1 MMFAEERQAQILE
14 RLRAQGKVTVEELTQ
29 VFSVSAATVRADL
42 ATLEGQSLLRRT
54 HGGALA
60 VTDTR
65 HEPPFLERAETQAEE
80 KRRIGVTAAA
90 MVMEGETILLDA
102 GTTTHEIG
110 RALAASGKTGITV
123 VTNNLPTALL
133 LMDAPG
139 IETLVIG
146 GHLEPRRRAM
156 LGPVAVEGLKSIRVD
171 RLFLAVNGVDPVGG
185 LTAADFEA
193 VQVKKAMLHC
203 ASSVIIVADGS
214 KIGRVAFVH
223 IAPLSAA
230 TLLLTDAPLPDDMES
245 ALLEAGLPAVQA
257 VSGRM

>member
-1 MMFAEERQAQILE
+1 MMFAEERQLRIRE
-14 RLRAQGKVTVEELTQ
+14 RLRAAGKVTVEELAAA
-29 VFSVSAATVRADL
+29 FHVSAATIRADL
-42 ATLEGQSLLRRT
+42 TALEGQRLLRRA

-60 VTDTR
+60 LMDSR
-65 HEPPFLERAETQAEE
+65 HEPPFLERAEAQAEQ
-80 KRRIGVTAAA
+80 KRRIGQLAAA
-90 MVMEGETILLDA
+90 MICEGETILLDA

-110 RALAASGKTGITV
+110 RELAASGKNGVTV

-156 LGPVAVEGLKSIRVD
+156 LGPVAVESLRAIRVD
-171 RLFLAVNGVDPVGG
+171 RLFLGVNGVDSVSG

-193 VQVKKAMLHC
+193 VQIKQAMLMC
-203 ASSVIIVADGS
+203 AASVVVVADGS
-214 KIGRVAFVH
+214 KIGRAAFAR

-230 TLLLTDAPLPDDMES
+230 TLLLTDAPLPGDMET
-245 ALLEAGLPAVQA
+245 ALREAGLPEIRT
-257 VSGRM
+257 GLTE

>member
-1 MMFAEERQAQILE
+1 MFAEERQLQILD
-14 RLRAQGKVTVEELTQ
+14 RLRSQGKVTVEELAAA
-29 VFSVSAATVRADL
+29 FGVSAATVRADL
-42 ATLEGQSLLRRT
+42 TALEGQALLRRT

-60 VTDTR
+60 ATESR

-80 KRRIGVTAAA
+80 KRRIGQAAAA
-90 MVMEGETILLDA
+90 MVNPGETILIDA

-110 RALAASGKTGITV
+110 RALTTSGKMGVTV

-156 LGPVAVEGLKSIRVD
+156 LGPVAVESLRAIRVD
-171 RLFLAVNGVDPVGG
+171 RLFLGVNGVDPVNG

-193 VQVKKAMLHC
+193 VQFKQAMLAC
-203 ASSVIIVADGS
+203 AASVVVVADGS
-214 KIGRVAFVH
+214 KIGRTAFAR

-230 TLLLTDAPLPDDMES
+230 TLLLTDAALPEDMAT
-245 ALLEAGLPAVQA
+245 ALQEAGLPAIRKA
-257 VSGRM
+257 